1 MRNVGSRRERK
12 PVMKDTNKR
21 TIAVAGIGYVGM
33 SIATL
38 LSKYNKVI
46 LVDTIEEKVNKIKEK
61 KSTVK
66 DEWIEKYLL
75 TEKLDL
81 NATTDAEQAYTDA
94 EYIVIATPTNYDPG
108 RNYFDTASIESVID
122 IVQAVNPDAIIVIK
136 STVPIGYT
144 KLIKKKKRFEN
155 ILFFPEFLREGKALY
170 DNLYPSRI
178 IAGVD
183 MSNNYL
189 VTKAHIFAELLQEAA
204 IKKDV
209 RILFSN
215 TTEAEAVK
223 LFSNTYLAMRV
234 AFFNEIDMYAE
245 SNGLN
250 AKQIIEGIGLD
261 SRVGDHY
268 NNPSFGYGG
277 YCLPKDSKQAVA
289 SFGDVPNDLI
299 KAIVNSNQ
307 TRKAYIAERILEK
320 ADYMNNRDAVIGVY
334 RLIMKAGSDNF
345 RESAVK
351 GIIDI
356 LFAKGVRIL
365 VYEPTLAESACE
377 EYEVE
382 NNFEEFIKKC
392 AVIIANRSDENIE
405 KIGSKLYT
413 RDIYSTN

>member
-1 MRNVGSRRERK
+1 M
-12 PVMKDTNKR
+12 
-21 TIAVAGIGYVGM
+21 
-33 SIATL
+33 
-38 LSKYNKVI
+38 
-46 LVDTIEEKVNKIKEK
+46 
-61 KSTVK
+61 
-66 DEWIEKYLL
+66 
-75 TEKLDL
+75 
-81 NATTDAEQAYTDA
+81 
-94 EYIVIATPTNYDPG
+94 
-108 RNYFDTASIESVID
+108 ID
-122 IVQAVNPDAIIVIK
+122 
-136 STVPIGYT
+136 
-144 KLIKKKKRFEN
+144 
-155 ILFFPEFLREGKALY
+155 
-170 DNLYPSRI
+170 
-178 IAGVD
+178 
-183 MSNNYL
+183 
-189 VTKAHIFAELLQEAA
+189 KAHIFAKLLQEAA

-209 RILFSN
+209 KILFSN

-223 LFSNTYLAMRV
+223 LFSNTYLAMRI

-261 SRVGDHY
+261 SRVGNHY

-320 ADYMNNRDAVIGVY
+320 ANYSNSRDAVIGVY

-351 GIIDI
+351 GVIDI
-356 LFAKGVRIL
+356 LLAKGVKIL
-365 VYEPTLAESACE
+365 VYEPTLSELVYE

-382 NNFEEFIKKC
+382 NNFEEFVAKC
-392 AVIIANRSDENIE
+392 TVIIANRSDENIE

>member
-1 MRNVGSRRERK
+1 
-12 PVMKDTNKR
+12 MKDTNKK

-33 SIATL
+33 SVATL
-38 LSKYNKVI
+38 LSKYNKVV
-46 LVDTIEEKVNKIKEK
+46 LVDTIEDKVNKINKR
-61 KSTVK
+61 KSTIK
-66 DEWIEKYLL
+66 DEWIEKYFL

-81 NATTDAEQAYTDA
+81 SATTNAEQAYADA
-94 EYIVIATPTNYDPG
+94 EYIVIATPTDYDPQ
-108 RNYFDTASIESVID
+108 RNYFDTSTIESVID
-122 IVQAVNPDAIIVIK
+122 IVKAVNPGGIIVIK
-136 STVPIGYT
+136 STIPIGYT
-144 KLIKKKKRFEN
+144 NLIKKKKKFEN

-183 MSNNYL
+183 FSNKHL
-189 VTKAHIFAELLQEAA
+189 VDKAHTFSELLREAA

-209 RILFSN
+209 KVLFSN

-307 TRKAYIAERILEK
+307 TRKAYIAERVLEK
-320 ADYMNNRDAVIGVY
+320 ADYSNNRDVIIGIY
-334 RLIMKAGSDNF
+334 RMIMKAGSDNF
-345 RESAVK
+345 RDSAVK
-351 GIIDI
+351 GVIDI
-356 LFAKGVRIL
+356 LFARGVRIL
-365 VYEPTLAESACE
+365 VYEPTLSESVCE

-382 NNFEEFIKKC
+382 NNLKEFIAKC
-392 AVIIANRSDENIE
+392 AIIIANRSDENIE